1 MRKFNSLLLLGT
13 SLMILCVATVSAWN
27 YVSAESLP
35 VQPPIQ
41 IAIQKQNFINVEGA
55 NLNARLD
62 AAIRIAHSK
71 SSKTPIWTAYSFD
84 VRPGVAVDLDIDNFN
99 GTVNNFSGTSISMGK
114 SSGTTVETRNL
125 GIFLLREPD
134 TDQVTRVE
142 IYNLDRQREY
152 SGYTVYW
159 LGRAGNDE
167 STKLLQR
174 LVSANQRN
182 KIVEHAVTAIAL
194 HDDPRVAAILKEFVR
209 NTSSSEKV
217 RTTAVFWLGQT
228 GGESTFL
235 ADLVRREDESIEV
248 RKQAAFSIGVSKDKE
263 ALATLQNLYGAVGN
277 REVKKQIIF
286 AASINESK
294 DDAVSFLIK
303 VAQTDNDREARKQ
316 ALFWLGQKAGQRSL
330 EALKDT
336 VTSSSADTEVQKQAV
351 FAISQRS
358 KDEAV
363 PLLINIARTHQNPA
377 VRKQAIFWL
386 GQTGDERAL
395 DFFKEILSK

>member
-1 MRKFNSLLLLGT
+1 MRKPNSLLLSVM
-13 SLMILCVATVSAWN
+13 SLTILCVATVSAWN
-27 YVSAESLP
+27 YVSAAGLHASQP
-35 VQPPIQ
+35 TVQ
-41 IAIQKQNFINVEGA
+41 KRNFINVEGA

-62 AAIRIAHSK
+62 AAIRMARSNPA
-71 SSKTPIWTAYSFD
+71 KTPYWTAYSFD
-84 VRPGVAVDLDIDNFN
+84 VRSGVAVDLDINNFD

-114 SSGTTVETRNL
+114 SSGAAVETRNL
-125 GIFLLREPD
+125 GIFLLHEPNAE
-134 TDQVTRVE
+134 QVTRVE

-152 SGYTVYW
+152 SSYPVYW
-159 LGRAGNDE
+159 LGRAGNGE
-167 STKLLQR
+167 STKLLQT
-174 LVSANQRN
+174 LVSANQGN

-194 HDDPRVAAILKEFVR
+194 HDDPRVGAILKEFVR
-209 NTSSSEKV
+209 NPSSSEKL

-228 GGESTFL
+228 GGETAFL
-235 ADLVRREDESIEV
+235 ADLVRREDETTEV
-248 RKQAAFSIGVSKDKE
+248 RRQAAFSIGVGKDKD
-263 ALATLQNLYGAVGN
+263 ALTTLQNLYASVGA

-294 DDAVSFLIK
+294 DDAIGFLIK

-316 ALFWLGQKAGQRSL
+316 ALFWLGQKAGKRSL
-330 EALKDT
+330 EALTDT
-336 VTSSSADTEVQKQAV
+336 VTSSNADTEVQKQAV

-363 PLLINIARTHQNPA
+363 PLLINIARTHQNPT

-395 DFFKEILSK
+395 EFFKEILTK